1 VHALAPTRPLL
12 AIALCAA
19 ACAACSS
26 DASAPG
32 PPEPIHLAATGFFH
46 TQQAGGRWW
55 LVTPDGKPFYSLG
68 VNHVTASSD
77 TDEQTGQCPYCE
89 AVAKD
94 YPSTQAWVDATV
106 KRLQGWGFNTVG
118 AWSDDTTLG
127 KQMPYTVLLDI
138 GSGAADYFDPAFE
151 ARCAQVA
158 TSTVAAR
165 KDDRN
170 LVGWFLDNELHWG
183 PDWKSSDTLLT
194 TYEALPAGS
203 PGRLVADA
211 HAGDPRG
218 FLSAL
223 AQQYFKVT
231 TTAVRAADPHHMIL
245 GVRIISVL
253 APPEVVSAAGQWV
266 DVMSVNNYEYN
277 AGLPEELAKIFA
289 PVMSTENWLADFY
302 AQCHKPLLFS
312 EFSYRAKDSGSPN
325 TYPPVF
331 PVLATQSDRADA
343 YAAYTQSSFAAPYV
357 VGTHWFEF
365 TDEPAGGRFDGE
377 NSNFGL
383 VSTSDVP
390 WTTLVDRMTEVAAS
404 APDRVVKTD

>member
-1 VHALAPTRPLL
+1 MALSVAV
-12 AIALCAA
+12 
-19 ACAACSS
+19 CAACSS
-26 DASAPG
+26 SAPA
-32 PPEPIHLAATGFFH
+32 PAQAAPIHLDATGFFH

-55 LVTPDGKPFYSLG
+55 LVTPEGKPFFSLG
-68 VNHVTASSD
+68 VNHVTANSD
-77 TDEQTGQCPYCE
+77 TDQQTGQCPYCE

-106 KRLQGWGFNTVG
+106 KRLDAWGFNTIG
-118 AWSDDTTLG
+118 AWSDDATLG

-138 GSGAADYFDPAFE
+138 GSGAPDYFAPALE

-165 KDDRN
+165 KDDPN

-211 HAGDPRG
+211 HAGDPQG

-253 APPEVVSAAGQWV
+253 APLEVVTAAGDWV

-277 AGLPEELAKIFA
+277 PGLPALLAKLFA

-302 AQCHKPLLFS
+302 AACHRPLLFS
-312 EFSYRAKDSGSPN
+312 EFSYRASDSGLPN
-325 TYPPVF
+325 SYPPVF

-343 YAAYTQSSFAAPYV
+343 YASYALSSFAAPYV
-357 VGTHWFEF
+357 VGQHWFEF
-365 TDEPAGGRFDGE
+365 TDEPKGGRFDGE

-390 WTTLVDRMTEVAAS
+390 WKTLVDRMTAVAAS
-404 APDRVVKTD
+404 APDRGVKTD